1 MNDSPVGP
9 DITRILGRVRE
20 GDDAALSELMPVV
33 YDELRRIARIQLS
46 RGRSGSTIQTTVL
59 VHEAFLK
66 LAGSEKLNLQDRM
79 HFYAVAATAMR
90 QVLVDHA
97 RSRNAAKRGGD
108 WERVDFESA
117 VLDVEEQAELI
128 LEIDDALS
136 KLSELNER
144 LTRVVECRFFAGLSV
159 EETAT
164 ALDVTVRTVHRDWI
178 KARAWL
184 HTQLG
189 MP

>member
-1 MNDSPVGP
+1 MP
-9 DITRILGRVRE
+9 R
-20 GDDAALSELMPVV
+20 AA
-33 YDELRRIARIQLS
+33 
-46 RGRSGSTIQTTVL
+46 TIQTTVL
-59 VHEAFLK
+59 VHEAFIK
-66 LAGSEKLNLQDRM
+66 LAGSQNLQLEDRM

-97 RSRNAAKRGGD
+97 RSRGAAKRGGD

-117 VLDVEEQAELI
+117 VLDVEQQAELI
-128 LEIDDALS
+128 VEIDDALS
-136 KLSELNER
+136 KLSQLNER
-144 LTRVVECRFFAGLSV
+144 LTKVVECRFFAGLSV

-184 HTQLG
+184 HTELG
-189 MP
+189 MT

>member
-1 MNDSPVGP
+1 MNDSP

-20 GDDAALSELMPVV
+20 GDEEALSELMPVV

-66 LAGSEKLNLQDRM
+66 LAGSSQLELQDRM
-79 HFYAVAATAMR
+79 HFYAVAATVMR

-97 RSRNAAKRGGD
+97 RSRGAAKRGGD

-117 VLDVEEQAELI
+117 VFDVDQQAELI
-128 LEIDDALS
+128 VEIDDALT
-136 KLSELNER
+136 KLSQLNER

-164 ALDVTVRTVHRDWI
+164 ALDITTRTVSRDWI

-184 HTQLG
+184 HTALG
-189 MP
+189 TA